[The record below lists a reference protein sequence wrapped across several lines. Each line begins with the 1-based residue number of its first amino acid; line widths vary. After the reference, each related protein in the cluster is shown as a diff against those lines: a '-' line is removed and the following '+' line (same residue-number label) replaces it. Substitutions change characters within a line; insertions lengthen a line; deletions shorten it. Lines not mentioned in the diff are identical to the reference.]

1 MFIYV
6 YWFSVNW
13 KYVYECNENAIKYVY
28 KCSLISRSV
37 SIIIMMMKNNA
48 SLSTS
53 PKLYFLKHTNIYI
66 YNLHIFAWLSQQQT
80 HTLVKKKTC
89 LQVCRNRFPP
99 SKWFGL
105 MWGNSG
111 SSSAGCNEGFL
122 PRGNWESCLFLR
134 KENLRFMLGVWTDG
148 ELSWLSL
155 WKWTNIKMCCLNIPH
170 GKLCRQS

>member
-37 SIIIMMMKNNA
+37 SIIIMIMKNNA

-66 YNLHIFAWLSQQQT
+66 YNLHISAWLSQQQT
-80 HTLVKKKTC
+80 HTLVKNKHVFKYVGIDFPHQNGLGWCEEILALPQLGVMRAFSRGVTENPVCSSEKKIYVSC
-89 LQVCRNRFPP
+89 
-99 SKWFGL
+99 
-105 MWGNSG
+105 
-111 SSSAGCNEGFL
+111 
-122 PRGNWESCLFLR
+122 WESGQT
-134 KENLRFMLGVWTDG
+134 ENCPDCHC
-148 ELSWLSL
+148 E
-155 WKWTNIKMCCLNIPH
+155 NEPICKMCCLNIPH